1 MDTFASPTS
10 SDSPTR
16 GRYSTYPES
25 HLSLSNRPSPMG
37 RAGASTSMY
46 STGSWEGQSDAGSS
60 RGLLSSIPD
69 GTHDSI
75 HFHISEEEARDIN
88 VVAEHARPGKPKLD
102 RILADEVEQ
111 SEGSVMVACC
121 GPTSLNAMVRK
132 IIAAQID
139 PGRVWR
145 GDMRGS
151 ISLVSEEFEY

>member
-1 MDTFASPTS
+1 
-10 SDSPTR
+10 
-16 GRYSTYPES
+16 
-25 HLSLSNRPSPMG
+25 
-37 RAGASTSMY
+37 MY
-46 STGSWEGQSDAGSS
+46 STGSSEGKSDAGSS
-60 RGLLSSIPD
+60 RGLLSSFAPD
-69 GTHDSI
+69 ASLDSI
-75 HFHISEEEARDIN
+75 QFDISEEEVRDIN
-88 VVAEHARPGKPKLD
+88 VVAEHARLGKPKLD

-132 IIAAQID
+132 IIVAQID